1 MLIHGQPTRTIW
13 PAADGAV
20 EIIDQTRL
28 PHAVE
33 IVRLTGLGD
42 AVRAIADMQVRGA
55 PLIGATAA
63 WGLALALRQD
73 ASDAG
78 LAGAVRDLAA
88 SRPTAVNLA
97 WALERVRG
105 RIAPLPAA
113 DRAAAAAA
121 EAAAIADEDVAMC
134 RSIGEHGADLIEAA
148 AERAGGRRVN
158 VLTHCNAGWLA
169 TVDWGTALAP
179 IYVAQERG
187 IDLHVWVDETRPRN
201 QGAALTAFELGQ
213 QNVPHTVIADNTGGH
228 LMQHGQVDLCIVGAD
243 RVTRT
248 GDAANKIGTYL
259 KALAAADNSVAFH
272 IAFPSST
279 IDWRLSDG
287 VKEIPIEERGAEEV
301 TRMRGALPSGE
312 IVEIQ
317 VAAPGSPAAN
327 YGFDVTPAR
336 LITSLITERGVCAA
350 REAAILGLFPERA
363 AA

>member
-33 IVRLTGLGD
+33 IVRLTRLGD

-63 WGLALALRQD
+63 WGLALAMRQD

-78 LAGAVRDLAA
+78 LAGAVRELAA

-97 WALERVRG
+97 WALERVRA

-134 RSIGEHGADLIEAA
+134 RAIGEHGADLIAA
-148 AERAGGRRVN
+148 AAARAGGRRVN

-213 QNVPHTVIADNTGGH
+213 QKVPHTVIADNTGGH

-259 KALAAADNSVAFH
+259 KALAAADNGVAFH
-272 IAFPSST
+272 VAFPSST

-287 VKEIPIEERGAEEV
+287 VREIPIEERGAEEV

-336 LITSLITERGVCAA
+336 LITSLITERGVCPAQ
-350 REAAILGLFPERA
+350 EAAILGLFPERA